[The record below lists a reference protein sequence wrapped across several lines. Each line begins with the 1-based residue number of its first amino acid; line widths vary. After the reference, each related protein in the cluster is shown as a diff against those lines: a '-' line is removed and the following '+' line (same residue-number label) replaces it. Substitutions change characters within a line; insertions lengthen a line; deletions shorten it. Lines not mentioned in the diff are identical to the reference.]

1 MQRRTLL
8 CLLSI
13 IYHASTDAFFIAQ
26 PKIHISR
33 AATTM
38 LALPENSWGF
48 EEDDAFDVEAFRRR
62 LESLVGSGGD
72 IPPRPT
78 SRPVRRKEFKVK
90 PTASSPPLR
99 IALPPAPPLTTLD
112 RERRLVEQDYLAALQ
127 DSDEALTDL
136 WDLWFQERG
145 KEAADR
151 LLAAEELTGA
161 GPSHWP
167 KAEQVLKDLMEEHGV
182 YWVEPVN
189 RLATLYYMQGRL
201 EESETLC
208 QMVLAVKPW
217 HFGALSG
224 IVMVYAGLHDS
235 EKARQWAARRLPT
248 FAPTGPNR
256 RRMAWVETA
265 LQDSQLSL
273 EEGEKRVREWMGPAD
288 YYSSFDSFQ

>member
-1 MQRRTLL
+1 MQL
-8 CLLSI
+8 
-13 IYHASTDAFFIAQ
+13 A
-26 PKIHISR
+26 R
-33 AATTM
+33 AGTTT
-38 LALPENSWGF
+38 LALEENSWGF

-72 IPPRPT
+72 IPPPSLPT
-78 SRPVRRKEFKVK
+78 SRPVRSARKEFKPK
-90 PTASSPPLR
+90 PSAASPPLR
-99 IALPPAPPLTTLD
+99 IVLPPAPPLTTLD
-112 RERRLVEQDYLAALQ
+112 RERRLVEQDFLAALEYG
-127 DSDEALTDL
+127 DEALTDL

-145 KEAADR
+145 KEAAGR

-161 GPSHWP
+161 GPSHWL
-167 KAEQVLKDLMEEHGV
+167 KAEQVLKDLIEEHGV

-224 IVMVYAGLHDS
+224 VVMVYAGLHDS

-265 LQDSQLSL
+265 LQDSKLSL

-288 YYSSFDSFQ
+288 DYSSFDSFQ